1 MYDTEIDK
9 PVVGLNTRYGKP
21 MNPASTKTILVIE
34 DDPNTAA
41 LVALYLEREGFRP
54 LTAGDGE
61 KGVVLAG
68 QYHPAL
74 IILDLML
81 PKMDGWEVCRQL
93 RQKTDVPII
102 MLTARGE
109 EIDRVAGLTL
119 GADDYVVKP
128 FSPRELVARVKAVLR
143 RMSREDIKESALF
156 SHAAVRLDT
165 EKRRLSVDGQ
175 PVSLTPHEYALL
187 KALMSSPGRV
197 FTRDELLNHI
207 YPQGEAIVIER
218 VVDVHIGKIRQKIE
232 SDPSLPRYILT
243 VRGIGYR
250 FADRPSPED
259 EESP

>member
-1 MYDTEIDK
+1 META
-9 PVVGLNTRYGKP
+9 R
-21 MNPASTKTILVIE
+21 TKTILIIE

-61 KGVVLAG
+61 AGVTLAG
-68 QYHPAL
+68 RHHPDL

-81 PKMDGWEVCRQL
+81 PKMDGWEVCRRL
-93 RQKTDVPII
+93 RRKTDVPVI

-143 RMSREDIKESALF
+143 RATRPSAGGETLL
-156 SHAAVRLDT
+156 SHAGIRLDL
-165 EKRRLSVDGQ
+165 EKRRLSVEDH

-187 KALMSSPGRV
+187 EALMSGPGRV
-197 FTRDELLNHI
+197 FTRDELLDRL
-207 YPQGEAIVIER
+207 YPRGEAMVIER
-218 VVDVHIGKIRQKIE
+218 VVDVHIGKLRQKIE
-232 SDPSLPRYILT
+232 PDPSRPRFILT

-250 FADRPSPED
+250 FADRSSADPKDSR
-259 EESP
+259 

>member
-1 MYDTEIDK
+1 
-9 PVVGLNTRYGKP
+9 

-61 KGVVLAG
+61 EGVVLAG
-68 QYHPAL
+68 RHHPAL
-74 IILDLML
+74 IVLDLML
-81 PKMDGWEVCRQL
+81 PKMDGWEVCREL

-102 MLTARGE
+102 VLTARGE

-128 FSPRELVARVKAVLR
+128 FSPRELAARVKAVLR
-143 RMSREDIKESALF
+143 RISRKDIKEGAIL
-156 SHAAVRLDT
+156 SHTGVCLDT
-165 EKRRLSVDGQ
+165 EKRRLSVEGH

-187 KALMSSPGRV
+187 KALMSHPGRV

-207 YPQGEAIVIER
+207 YPHGEAVVIER

-232 SDPSLPRYILT
+232 PNPSQPNYILT

-250 FADRPSPED
+250 FADRPLANNGTSQ
-259 EESP
+259 